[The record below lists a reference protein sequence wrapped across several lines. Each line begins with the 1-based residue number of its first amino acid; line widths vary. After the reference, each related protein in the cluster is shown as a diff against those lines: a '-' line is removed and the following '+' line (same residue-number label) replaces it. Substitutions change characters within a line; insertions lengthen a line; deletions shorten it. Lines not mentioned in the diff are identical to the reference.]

1 MATIK
6 YAVLEHHMNY
16 LGNRVSKILIVRD
29 TDYSIFNIQ
38 CYEHEIPSHI
48 TWKLK
53 LKKRDKLIQLTNIK
67 AKDL

>member
-29 TDYSIFNIQ
+29 SDYIIFNLQ
-38 CYEHEIPSHI
+38 CYEHEIRSHI
-48 TWKLK
+48 QWKLK
-53 LKKRDKLIQLTNIK
+53 MKKRDKLIELTKTKIQQV
-67 AKDL
+67 